1 VLQAK
6 LVVVLQVELA
16 MQVAVQLAELAMQ
29 VVALQVELAAE
40 QVELAAAELVVDR
53 SNSIVG

>member
-16 MQVAVQLAELAMQ
+16 MQAVELVAKL
-29 VVALQVELAAE
+29 VVVLQVELAMQAI
-40 QVELAAAELVVDR
+40 ELVAKLVVDR

>member
-1 VLQAK
+1 VLLAKLVVVLLVELAMQAVELVAK

-16 MQVAVQLAELAMQ
+16 MQAV
-29 VVALQVELAAE
+29 
-40 QVELAAAELVVDR
+40 ELVVGR